1 MYKELFLVPT
11 LTTLDLDE
19 LGKHIIGKI
28 PKLKNY
34 KITQEPPEIKLA
46 MNKIVSGTGYVYEG
60 LWVEELIHI
69 DMRPL
74 DRVAIDPQ
82 LLVTDK
88 PLFWGTPLEGMSSFI
103 LYGGKEIKFFNQ
115 PERVNR
121 CIVSATYRELDSSN
135 IRNIDKSTVYKAA
148 VRKVAETLAD
158 KCYNLVDS
166 KFCLLSN
173 FTSPILAKGT
183 MSAVYAALG
192 RLSDDVYFLNFE
204 DKLAD
209 TFCEM
214 HKNLLK
220 QEN

>member
-1 MYKELFLVPT
+1 MYKELFIVPT
-11 LTTLDLDE
+11 LTTLDLNE
-19 LGKHIIGKI
+19 LGKHIIKKI
-28 PKLKNY
+28 PKLKNF
-34 KITQEPPEIKLA
+34 KITEEPPEIKYA
-46 MNKIVSGTGYVYEG
+46 MHRVISGTTGYEYEG
-60 LWVEELIHI
+60 LWVEELMHI
-69 DMRPL
+69 EMRPS
-74 DRVAIDPQ
+74 DRVKTDPQ

-88 PLFWGTPLEGMSSFI
+88 LLFQGNPLHGMLSFI
-103 LYGGKEIKFFNQ
+103 LYGGKEINSFGQ

-121 CIVSATYRELDSSN
+121 CIVSSTYRELDSSN
-135 IRNIDKSTVYKAA
+135 IRKIDINTVYKAT
-148 VRKVAETLAD
+148 VRKVAETLAG

-166 KFCLLSN
+166 KYCLLSN

-183 MSAVYAALG
+183 VSGVYAALG

-220 QEN
+220 